1 MIDPMA
7 SDMDERLA
15 EMIAAHEI
23 SESRALDI
31 ARGYL
36 HDNAAA
42 LYK

>member
-1 MIDPMA
+1 
-7 SDMDERLA
+7 
-15 EMIAAHEI
+15 MIAAREMT
-23 SESRALDI
+23 EKQAMAI